1 MALVYVQ
8 GLLKAQATTAAAFKK
23 VNAEFGG
30 KLRISSP
37 YGAWRSWAQQD
48 KLHTLYMKGLGPT
61 AALPGHSNHEAGDAL
76 DIWNWASFPTLQ
88 AVMKKHGFVRDAHEG
103 WHYNFVGA
111 DTAPAVAKPV
121 ARPVLRLGSKGSWVG
136 ILQRGLG
143 ISADNIFGR
152 GTLAAVKA
160 FQAKHKLTVDGVVGP
175 STWAKL
181 VSLKKI

>member
-1 MALVYVQ
+1 
-8 GLLKAQATTAAAFKK
+8 
-23 VNAEFGG
+23 
-30 KLRISSP
+30 
-37 YGAWRSWAQQD
+37 
-48 KLHTLYMKGLGPT
+48 
-61 AALPGHSNHEAGDAL
+61 
-76 DIWNWASFPTLQ
+76 
-88 AVMKKHGFVRDAHEG
+88 MKKHGFVRDAHEG